1 MKLHRIVWLATVGV
15 MVAVLLVLSVT
26 GVAPSHPLYGLVSFV
41 RGVVGVLLVFLL
53 IVAVVA
59 VVVPTFR
66 AWLLARF
73 GRVRGPN
80 LSKEDRASL
89 SADEK
94 RALRSVERVKAW
106 AEDVGLTVTKANRK
120 GDTIIHL
127 PAVVG
132 RSLRATGPAVDLVL
146 PRGRVPSDADAERIG
161 AATGTDVTVEKIGP
175 AVVRVGI
182 ITRSPLDGMRRVATP
197 STASAAAV
205 NLDDWTDDDE
215 TEAV

>member
-1 MKLHRIVWLATVGV
+1 MKLHRIVPLAVVGL
-15 MVAVLLVLSVT
+15 MIAVLLVLSVT
-26 GVAPSHPLYGLVSFV
+26 GVAPSHPLYALVSFV
-41 RGVVGVLLVFLL
+41 QGMVGVLIVLLL

-59 VVVPTFR
+59 VFVPTVR
-66 AWLLARF
+66 GWLLARF
-73 GRVRGPN
+73 GRVRGPK

-94 RALRSVERVKAW
+94 RALRSIERVKAW
-106 AEDVGLTVTKANRK
+106 AEDVGLSVEKSNRK
-120 GDTIIHL
+120 GDTITYL

-132 RSLRATGPAVDLVL
+132 RSLLATGPAVDLVL

-161 AATGTDVTVEKIGP
+161 AATGTDVMVEKIGP

-197 STASAAAV
+197 SAAPAAAV
-205 NLDDWTDDDE
+205 NPDDWTDDDE

>member
-1 MKLHRIVWLATVGV
+1 MKLHRIVPLAVVGL
-15 MVAVLLVLSVT
+15 MIAVLLVLAVT
-26 GVAPSHPLYGLVSFV
+26 GVAPSHPLFGLVSAV
-41 RGVVGVLLVFLL
+41 RGLVAVLVVLLLA
-53 IVAVVA
+53 VAVVA
-59 VVVPTFR
+59 VFVPAFR
-66 AWLLARF
+66 GWLLARF
-73 GRVRGPN
+73 GRGRGPK

-106 AEDVGLTVTKANRK
+106 AEDVGLSVEKSNRK
-120 GDTIIHL
+120 GDTITYL

-132 RSLRATGPAVDLVL
+132 RWVLATGPAVDLVL

-161 AATGTDVTVEKIGP
+161 AATGTDVTVERIGP

-197 STASAAAV
+197 SAAPAAAV
-205 NLDDWTDDDE
+205 NPEDWTDDDE

>member
-1 MKLHRIVWLATVGV
+1 MKLHRIVWLVTVGV
-15 MVAVLLVLSVT
+15 MVAALLVLSVA
-26 GVAPSHPLYGLVSFV
+26 GVAPSHPLYDLVSFV
-41 RGVVGVLLVFLL
+41 RGVVGVLLVLLL

-106 AEDVGLTVTKANRK
+106 AEDVGLTVTKSNRK

-132 RSLRATGPAVDLVL
+132 RSLLATGPAVDLVL

-197 STASAAAV
+197 SAAPAAV
-205 NLDDWTDDDE
+205 NPEDWTDDDE